1 MDFTR
6 AASDDTRHVAP
17 LHTLTT
23 KQRRLLEAIDGYQ
36 RATGEACPAALLG
49 RRLHVHH
56 STIQKHLATLHR
68 KGWLRSPNAPARLD
82 RDIR

>member
-6 AASDDTRHVAP
+6 AASDNTRDVAP
-17 LHTLTT
+17 LHALTT
-23 KQRRLLEAIDGYQ
+23 KQRRLLEAINDYQ

-56 STIQKHLATLHR
+56 STIQKHLTALHR
-68 KGWLRSPNAPARLD
+68 KGWLRSPNAPAWLD
-82 RDIR
+82 RAIR